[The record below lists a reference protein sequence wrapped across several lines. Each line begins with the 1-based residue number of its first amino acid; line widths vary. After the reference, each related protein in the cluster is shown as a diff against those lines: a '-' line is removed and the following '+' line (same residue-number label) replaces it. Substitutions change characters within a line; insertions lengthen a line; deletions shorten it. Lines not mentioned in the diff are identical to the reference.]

1 MTGREP
7 APVRTI
13 RLDLAYDGTGF
24 HGWARQPGARTVETV
39 LREALDTVFGE
50 VDALAVAGRTDAG
63 VHALAQAAH
72 VDLARE
78 RRPDVVRDAVN
89 AHLGAHPVSITR
101 AEVVGPDFEARFS
114 ATKRHYLYRI
124 LNRRARPA
132 VERGRVWWAPKKL
145 DAEAMHSAAQQLVD
159 EPVEL
164 RQQHLRVWLWFPHH
178 RRR

>member
-1 MTGREP
+1 MPRY
-7 APVRTI
+7 RLTI
-13 RLDLAYDGTGF
+13 EYDGAPF
-24 HGWARQPGARTVETV
+24 AGWQRQTNALTVQQALEDAFFAFSGERTVV
-39 LREALDTVFGE
+39 HA
-50 VDALAVAGRTDAG
+50 AGRTDAG

-145 DAEAMHSAAQQLVD
+145 DAEADRKSTRLNSSH
-159 EPVEL
+159 
-164 RQQHLRVWLWFPHH
+164 
-178 RRR
+178 